1 MTLSTAKYIFA
12 VVGLVIL
19 LGSLAVYGRTASFA
33 HRAATAQGTVT
44 ALVPQESTAYATG
57 NGSVSS
63 RSLAR
68 YVYQPV
74 VRFRHDGQW
83 IEFNDSEA
91 SNPPAFHV
99 GETVTVLYLESNPYD
114 ARIDS
119 FISLWLAPMIFGGI
133 GAILLALG
141 TALILHSR
149 PANP

>member
-1 MTLSTAKYIFA
+1 MTLSTAKYVFA

-19 LGSLAVYGRTASFA
+19 LGSLAVYGHTASFA
-33 HRAATAQGTVT
+33 HRAARAQGIVT
-44 ALVPQESTAYATG
+44 ALVPQESVAYSTG
-57 NGSVSS
+57 NASINN

-68 YVYQPV
+68 YVYQPL

-83 IEFNDSEA
+83 IEFSDSEA

-99 GETVTVLYLESNPYD
+99 GETVNVLYLESNPYD

-119 FISLWLAPMIFGGI
+119 FISLWLAPTIFGGI
-133 GAILLALG
+133 GTILLALG
-141 TALILHSR
+141 TAMILRSR